1 MARRREVIRDG
12 LRQRV
17 TSGLHLGWLHPGE
30 RLGSA
35 RQSAREAGADYRT
48 VVAALRGLERDGLLE
63 IRPRGGLYVGCRAP
77 RSRSGQLKGFGD
89 RLADFVLDEVAD
101 GLPVATVAE
110 RLRNCLDTA
119 RLRAVCIECNQ
130 DQLDFLGQE
139 LQAGFGLE
147 SAAVEIGRLRGGTPL
162 PVRQADVLVSTT
174 FHAGEVRR
182 VAARLGKACV
192 IVTLDPRR
200 RADVTRLLT
209 ERPVY
214 FIGTD
219 PRWAAKARVIWAG
232 VPGAERLRAVTVG
245 HDPLG
250 DIPAEAG
257 FMLMPRARRLL
268 AGTPLAERAL
278 PPRGF
283 SLDTTRQILSFLVHA
298 NTAALARRGGR
309 SSPGRKPGT

>member
-35 RQSAREAGADYRT
+35 RQSAREAGTDYRT
-48 VVAALRGLERDGLLE
+48 VVAALRALERDGLLE
-63 IRPRGGLYVGCRAP
+63 IRPRGGLYVGCRPP
-77 RSRSGQLKGFGD
+77 RSWSNPLRGFGD
-89 RLADFVLDEVAD
+89 RLADFVLDELAN
-101 GLPVATVAE
+101 GLPVAAVAE
-110 RLRNCLDTA
+110 RLRHCLDTT
-119 RLRAVCIECNQ
+119 RLRAACIECNQ
-130 DQLDFLGQE
+130 DQLDFLRQE
-139 LQAGFGLE
+139 LHVGFGLE
-147 SAAVEIGRLRGGTPL
+147 SAVVEIDRLRRGTPL

-182 VAARLGKACV
+182 IAARLGKACV

-232 VPGAERLRAVTVG
+232 VPGAERLRALTVG

-250 DIPAEAG
+250 DIPAEASC
-257 FMLMPRARRLL
+257 MLMPGARRLL
-268 AGTPLAERAL
+268 AGTPLVERAL
-278 PPRGF
+278 PPRGV
-283 SLDTTRQILSFLVHA
+283 SLETTRQILSFLVHA
-298 NTAALARRGGR
+298 NSAALVTRGRR
-309 SSPGRKPGT
+309 